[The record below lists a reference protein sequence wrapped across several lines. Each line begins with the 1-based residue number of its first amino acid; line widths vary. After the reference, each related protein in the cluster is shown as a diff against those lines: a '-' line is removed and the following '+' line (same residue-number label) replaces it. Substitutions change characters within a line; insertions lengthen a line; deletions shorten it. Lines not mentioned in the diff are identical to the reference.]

1 MSNQLTINGLQLP
14 ASYCALAAKYE
25 DIEGFCN
32 LKLKNPKDSFGYPLE
47 CELAQI
53 YSNEQKLK
61 EITDSLNK
69 YFVPD
74 GYYGELDNN
83 HTDPESLKDITD
95 FKKIVCFGIAGDGS
109 QFCFDFRDCANAP
122 TVIWWED
129 DHWRKI
135 SNSFEEFICLFSNS

>member
-25 DIEGFCN
+25 GFDGFCT
-32 LKLKNPKDSFGYPLE
+32 LKLKNPKDSF
-47 CELAQI
+47 
-53 YSNEQKLK
+53 N
-61 EITDSLNK
+61 N

-74 GYYGELDNN
+74 GYYGELDSND
-83 HTDPESLKDITD
+83 TDPESLKDITD

-109 QFCFDFRDCANAP
+109 QFCFDFRDCANVP

>member
-25 DIEGFCN
+25 GFYGFCN
-32 LKLKNPKDSFGYPLE
+32 LKLKKPKDSFGYPLE

-53 YSNEQKLK
+53 YSNEQKHK
-61 EITDSLNK
+61 EITGSLNN

-74 GYYGELDNN
+74 GYYGELDSND
-83 HTDPESLKDITD
+83 TDPESLKDITD

-109 QFCFDFRDCANAP
+109 QFCFDFRDCANVP